1 MVEALRLQ
9 RAGHAGAAG
18 GVEQVTWF
26 SGIVLTILG
35 FLVGRVFS
43 QSETILADKRRVYEE
58 FLRNCPVPNDA
69 YENWAPSLESE
80 RLRKLHDVH
89 GPFTLYASPTVTQ
102 ALARYLDAF
111 AEADRELSEES
122 LPLHPKF
129 KVAAKAHNDLIL
141 EMRRDVLAWSVFA
154 YRGKSR
160 LPSNAVGDGEK

>member
-1 MVEALRLQ
+1 MS
-9 RAGHAGAAG
+9 
-18 GVEQVTWF
+18 WF
-26 SGIVLTILG
+26 SGIVLTVLG
-35 FLVGRVFS
+35 FLLGRVFN

-69 YENWAPSLESE
+69 YKNWTPSLESD

-89 GPFTLYASPTVTQ
+89 GPFSLYASPTVAQ
-102 ALARYLDAF
+102 ALVIYMGVF
-111 AEADRELSEES
+111 AEADHELSEDS

-160 LPSNAVGDGEK
+160 LQLNSAPDGENGSGL